1 MSTVSVKGAPHVVAI
16 LLPGLG
22 LAALAGPVPLV
33 AALLAVTVGLMLQLR
48 LAGSLVIAVAGVLVG
63 FGFHGVEGWGQ
74 IPMSVSLPPTLP
86 AADWPSLARLL
97 LDGQAWRDL
106 GPLGFAAG
114 GLILAIK
121 EAILFGPGRSIAKRS
136 LQARVNPTQAQ
147 VGPPGSLIGVDRT
160 SGEEVV
166 LSDEDA
172 NTHTLVLGTTGSGK
186 TVTVLNLVESAIN
199 RTLPAIIIDGKGD
212 QALARKVI
220 DYGRAKGRPGY
231 LFALSG
237 ESCRY
242 NPLASG
248 GYSAKKDRI
257 IELREWSEDHYR
269 KLAEGYM
276 QTVFKVLEAVDIKTD
291 LVTVAGHMSTGGLQ
305 ALIRKHV
312 EQLGEARAQALSDEV
327 EAQKP
332 AEAHVES
339 LRAEIRNLAWSE
351 VGHLFAVA
359 ADGPGAA
366 REGDDGSSGSSTAEK
381 PGSAVLELSRAIE
394 ERAVVYVCLPSLQFP
409 ALADIIGK
417 LVINDLK
424 AVAHE
429 QLAKPEAERRPVYT
443 VFDEFSVFAG
453 EQVLNVI
460 NMGRSAGLHAVLA
473 TQSVADI
480 GRAVPMTPD
489 HFIRQ
494 VFASCN
500 NYLIQRLNAPE
511 DAVTVAELIGT
522 KANFSHT
529 AQIGEAGSTGW
540 GSVRRTRSFQ
550 VHPDQIKQ
558 LKRGEAVFVNKTKGT
573 LNRLKVR
580 YGAIGQAS

>member
-1 MSTVSVKGAPHVVAI
+1 MWQPS

-33 AALLAVTVGLMLQLR
+33 AALAAVTVGLMLQLR
-48 LAGSLVIAVAGVLVG
+48 LGGSLMIAAAGVLAG
-63 FGFHGVEGWGQ
+63 IGFHGVEGWGQ
-74 IPMSVSLPPTLP
+74 ILKAVSLPPTLP
-86 AADWPSLARLL
+86 VIDWPSLARLL
-97 LDGQAWRDL
+97 LDGQAWYEL

-121 EAILFGPGRSIAKRS
+121 EAILFGPGRSIVKKAT
-136 LQARVNPTQAQ
+136 QARVNPTEAQ
-147 VGPPGSLIGVDRT
+147 VGPRSGGLIGVDKT

-186 TVTVLNLVESAIN
+186 TVTVLNLVESAID
-199 RTLPAIIIDGKGD
+199 RALPVIIIDGKGD

-276 QTVFKVLEAVDIKTD
+276 QTVFKVLEAVGIKTD

-305 ALIRKHV
+305 TLIRKHV
-312 EQLGEARAQALSDEV
+312 DRLGEARAQALSDEV

-359 ADGPGAA
+359 SDGPGEA
-366 REGDDGSSGSSTAEK
+366 RGGDDGSSGSSTAEK

-429 QLAKPEAERRPVYT
+429 QLAKPEAARRPIYT

-511 DAVTVAELIGT
+511 DAVVVAELIGT
-522 KANFSHT
+522 KASFSHT

-573 LNRLKVR
+573 LNRLQVR
-580 YGAIGQAS
+580 YGAIGRAS